1 MNSGVC
7 GNLGGNLNKKLIFP
21 SLMSGFCQERNHT
34 WWRLSSSKL
43 SQADGACRQMIGEG
57 GYRGDPMPARP
68 HKELS
73 RVETKQ
79 GQPTIRQRQRQRQ
92 RQTLYVSIRG

>member
-1 MNSGVC
+1 
-7 GNLGGNLNKKLIFP
+7 
-21 SLMSGFCQERNHT
+21 
-34 WWRLSSSKL
+34 
-43 SQADGACRQMIGEG
+43 MIGEG
-57 GYRGDPMPARP
+57 GYRGDPIPARL

-92 RQTLYVSIRG
+92 RQTLYAYKASQTKNKTGTYEPGFAVNKKAEHFAPYNEH

>member
-7 GNLGGNLNKKLIFP
+7 GNLGGNLNKKLMFP
-21 SLMSGFCQERNHT
+21 SLLMTGWGLGQERNHA
-34 WWRLSSSKL
+34 WWTLSSSKL

-57 GYRGDPMPARP
+57 GYRGDPMPGKP
-68 HKELS
+68 DKELG

-79 GQPTIRQRQRQRQ
+79 GQPTNRERQRQRQRQ
-92 RQTLYVSIRG
+92 RQMQ